1 MLRLTYS
8 LFNILASILVIL
20 IDYKIY
26 TQAISGSPTVTTI
39 NANSAYNF
47 AIVDPNLQ
55 NQDGTITIGFPSTL
69 YTLTTV
75 SCYNS

>member
-1 MLRLTYS
+1 MLGSTYS
-8 LFNILASILVIL
+8 LLTILTSVAVIL
-20 IDYKIY
+20 IDFKIS
-26 TQAISGSPTVTTI
+26 TQAISGSPTVTVI

-47 AIVDPNLQ
+47 AIVDPNLA
-55 NQDGTITIGFPSTL
+55 NQDGIITIGFPSTL

>member
-1 MLRLTYS
+1 MLGSTYS
-8 LFNILASILVIL
+8 LLTILASVAVIL
-20 IDYKIY
+20 IDFKIS
-26 TQAISGSPTVTTI
+26 TQAISGSPTVTVI

-47 AIVDPNLQ
+47 AIVDPSLAS
-55 NQDGTITIGFPSTL
+55 QDGIITIGFPSTL